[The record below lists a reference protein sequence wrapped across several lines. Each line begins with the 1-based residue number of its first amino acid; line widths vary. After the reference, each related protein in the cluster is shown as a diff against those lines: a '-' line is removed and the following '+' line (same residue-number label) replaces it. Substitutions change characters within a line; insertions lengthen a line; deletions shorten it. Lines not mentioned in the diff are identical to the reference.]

1 MTRTSPASLDSAA
14 RTNGAGSP
22 DLPAS
27 VLSVQDHRTGH
38 SYDLPISEDGPEQE
52 HSIRAVDLRQMR
64 VNEDDFGLLS
74 YDPAFMNTASC
85 RSAITYI
92 DGDKG
97 ILRYRGYPIEDLAG
111 RVSFLDVAYLLIH
124 GELPTPEQSA
134 EWAQRVA
141 QDSAVPAGIT
151 TLIETFPTDAHPM
164 AVLMS
169 AMAALGAYRPEAK
182 AVRDREARQREVTR
196 LIGAV
201 STLAGM
207 AYRRTQGRPLDLP
220 KPTGDYGRD
229 FLSNLYADDP
239 SYQPQQALVDAI
251 NVLFVLHA
259 DHEQNCSTSAV
270 RGVGSSEPD
279 PYSTIAAGI
288 AALYGPLHGGAN
300 EAVCRQLHAIGSPEN
315 VAEYVRHVKAGERR
329 LMGFGHRVYKN
340 YDPRARI
347 IQKTAEDVFAITGLN
362 PLLDVAVAL
371 EKIALDD
378 EYFKARKLYP
388 NVDFYS
394 GIIYE
399 ALGLPV
405 GMFTVLF
412 AVARTAG
419 WTAQWIEMLEDDE
432 QKIARPRQIYVG
444 PGRRAYAGKP
454 D

>member
-1 MTRTSPASLDSAA
+1 MTRTSSASLHSAML
-14 RTNGAGSP
+14 TDGAGSL
-22 DLPAS
+22 DVAAS
-27 VLSVQDHRTGH
+27 TLSIEDHRTGR
-38 SYDLPISEDGPEQE
+38 SYDVPISEEGPEHEQ
-52 HSIRAVDLRQMR
+52 SIRAIDLRQVR
-64 VNEDDFGLLS
+64 VNEADFGLLS

-111 RVSFLDVAYLLIH
+111 RASFLDVAYLLIH
-124 GELPTPEQSA
+124 GELPTREQSA
-134 EWAQRVA
+134 AWAQRVA
-141 QDSAVPAGIT
+141 RDSEVPEGIT
-151 TLIETFPTDAHPM
+151 RLIESFPTDAHPM
-164 AVLMS
+164 SMLMS

-182 AVRDREARQREVTR
+182 AVRDPEVRQREATR
-196 LIGAV
+196 LIGSV

-207 AYRRTQGRPLDLP
+207 VYRRAQGRPLEAP
-220 KPTGDYGRD
+220 KPTGDYAHD
-229 FLSNLYADDP
+229 FLANLYADEP
-239 SYQPQQALVDAI
+239 NYQPQQALVDAI

-300 EAVCRQLHAIGSPEN
+300 EAVCKQLHSIGSAEN

-347 IQKTAEDVFAITGLN
+347 IKKTAEEVFAVTGLN

-419 WTAQWIEMLEDDE
+419 WVAQWIELLEDDE

-444 PGRRAYAGKP
+444 PGERPLVDMPA
-454 D
+454 